1 MARKQKHEEH
11 ENHERWLVSYA
22 DFITLLFA
30 FFVVMYSISSVNEGK
45 YRVLSDS
52 FLAAFRSQPKTIL
65 PIQEGQPA
73 KSARKQEDPMVSQ
86 NSPAIVAPA
95 DLPTPDVARRKR
107 ISGGPPAST
116 GEVADKL
123 EQALDRLIDEDLI
136 AVRFNDDYVEL
147 ELKSTIL
154 FPNGSTQL
162 TPDAKEI
169 LTRTGKILKN
179 FPNVLRVEGYTDGSK
194 FNSTIYP
201 SNWELSAARAG
212 AVVRTLE
219 AAGVVPARMS
229 AVGYAQYRP
238 VADDATPE
246 GRNQNRRVTIVVLN
260 STDTYELREDLY
272 LASTSKDGKPPP
284 PDNADGSVSL
294 PKDVMSSPVTETGR
308 FAVIEHPIGLS
319 PPINLQLAPPASR
332 VDRVPR
338 RAPNSNTTEGQNP

>member
-52 FLAAFRSQPKTIL
+52 MMAAFRSQPKTLL

-73 KSARKQEDPMVSQ
+73 KSAKFQEDPIVAQ
-86 NSPAIVAPA
+86 KTPAIVAPS
-95 DLPTPDVARRKR
+95 DLPTPDMARRKR
-107 ISGGPPAST
+107 VHGGPPVAS
-116 GEVADKL
+116 GEIADQL

-136 AVRFNDDYVEL
+136 AVRYNDDYVEI
-147 ELKSTIL
+147 EIKDSVL
-154 FPNGSTQL
+154 FPTGSTQL
-162 TPDAKEI
+162 TLSAKEI

-179 FPNVLRVEGYTDGSK
+179 FPNVLRVEGYSDGSK

-201 SNWELSAARAG
+201 SNWELSSARAG
-212 AVVRTLE
+212 SVVRALAE
-219 AAGVVPARMS
+219 AGVVPPRMS

-272 LASTSKDGKPPP
+272 LASTSKDGKPPRK
-284 PDNADGSVSL
+284 DAGEANGGL
-294 PKDVMSSPVTETGR
+294 PQDVTTNPVTEASR
-308 FAVIEHPIGLS
+308 FVVIEHPIGLS
-319 PPINLQLAPPASR
+319 PPINLIIAPPAR
-332 VDRVPR
+332 RAEQVPR
-338 RAPNSNTTEGQNP
+338 QMPNTTGSEVHKP